1 MNDTFADVLAINQI
15 IVPIRSYF
23 ISDLFTQYKKQHIHG
38 ICFEVYCEIK
48 PF

>member
-23 ISDLFTQYKKQHIHG
+23 ISDFMFTQYKKTYTMYML
-38 ICFEVYCEIK
+38 FFV
-48 PF
+48 

>member
-15 IVPIRSYF
+15 IVPIRSDF
-23 ISDLFTQYKKQHIHG
+23 ISDLLNTKKNIHS
-38 ICFEVYCEIK
+38 ICFEVYYVIK